1 MTDAVEQGFTSMMT
15 DIMRS
20 QQVIRFNMV
29 SAVTEAWE
37 LITMFRAEHN
47 IAASSCAV
55 GDYVFERTMVPG
67 VVAGE
72 PGRYQ
77 RIYSI
82 RSLTNGWRWMAD
94 SIPERPIPLAK
105 HLKVAGYPVTVKTD
119 VVNLVIETRLL
130 ETSKGELTVPDTFTG
145 WLYDPKGYFFSKG

>member
-15 DIMRS
+15 DIMRG

-37 LITMFRAEHN
+37 LITRFRAEHDIN
-47 IAASSCAV
+47 ASSCAV
-55 GDYVFERTMVPG
+55 GDYLFERVLVPHEI
-67 VVAGE
+67 AGE
-72 PGRYQ
+72 PGRYR

-94 SIPERPIPLAK
+94 SIPEKPVPLAK
-105 HLKVAGYPVTVKTD
+105 HLKNAGYPATVKPD
-119 VVNLVIETRLL
+119 VVNLVIETGLI
-130 ETSKGELTVPDTFTG
+130 ETSKGALTVPDTFTG